1 MMPIRSPTRSG
12 IGTGLSGS
20 QPNLSTGES
29 TTDVST
35 APQVTLRSKRKYSG
49 DQDIKEELREIRKGM
64 AEMMQVLTSIN
75 ANQTEAINRI
85 SEDVSSLKEHV
96 KDLKTE
102 IDNLRFENKKIKR
115 NINNFISKYNEKDK
129 QIETLDSEIKKP
141 SKYKTNRS
149 TYHNNR

>member
-12 IGTGLSGS
+12 TGAGLNGL

-29 TTDVST
+29 ATDVST
-35 APQVTLRSKRKYSG
+35 ASQVTFRSKRKYTG

-75 ANQTEAINRI
+75 ANQTEAINKI

-102 IDNLRFENKKIKR
+102 IDSLRFENEKIKR
-115 NINNFISKYNEKDK
+115 NIENLISKYNEKDK

>member
-1 MMPIRSPTRSG
+1 MPIRSPTRSG
-12 IGTGLSGS
+12 TAAGLSGS

-29 TTDVST
+29 ATDVST
-35 APQVTLRSKRKYSG
+35 VPNTFRSKRKYTG

-102 IDNLRFENKKIKR
+102 MVSD
-115 NINNFISKYNEKDK
+115 SKMRK
-129 QIETLDSEIKKP
+129 
-141 SKYKTNRS
+141 
-149 TYHNNR
+149 